1 MIFEININIYA
12 SYRLIMV
19 IGSYWERGNQNE
31 IDLTVT
37 LNPVLNPTKKSANN
51 YEYIL
56 FADIIFLFDRIRKQ
70 L

>member
-1 MIFEININIYA
+1 MIFEINIGSYA

-31 IDLTVT
+31 MDLTVT
-37 LNPVLNPTKKSANN
+37 LNPTKKSANN
-51 YEYIL
+51 YECIL